1 VVRRMEVV
9 FKVQIGD
16 LRVIEG
22 FDWLRRI
29 VRQ

>member
-1 VVRRMEVV
+1 MEVV